1 MNIRAG
7 RLKDKVTIEAPPTA
21 DSRGQLVG
29 SWSTVATRRCA
40 IEPLNGREY
49 WSRLGEQV
57 NAIVMIRFRFELNL
71 IQYSYRLVDYR
82 DSPAVIYEV
91 IEIINDRNRNRE
103 LIVKAQ
109 RLI

>member
-1 MNIRAG
+1 MSARAG
-7 RLKDKVTIEAPPTA
+7 RLKDRVTIQAPPVKN
-21 DSRGQLVG
+21 SRGQLVG
-29 SWSTVATRRCA
+29 TWTDIATRRCA

-49 WSRLGEQV
+49 WSQLGEQV
-57 NAIVMIRFRFELNL
+57 NAVVMFRFRFEVNL

-82 DSPAVIYEV
+82 DSPAVIYNV